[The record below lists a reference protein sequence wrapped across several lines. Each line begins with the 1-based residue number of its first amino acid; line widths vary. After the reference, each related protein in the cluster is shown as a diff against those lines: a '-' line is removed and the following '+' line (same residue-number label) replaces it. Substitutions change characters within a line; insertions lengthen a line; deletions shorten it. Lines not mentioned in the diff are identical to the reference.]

1 MLRELLKIGEFS
13 LDRFNLKDMR
23 IYNESPLNDSVENR
37 ARNRRVEL
45 IVLPSLTAVKEKIN
59 DFKTNT
65 RMTI

>member
-1 MLRELLKIGEFS
+1 VLRELLKIGEFS